1 MEINGDMLAGP
12 SREVFL
18 QAPHAE
24 RMHEAIVEM
33 QFPICRADQPG

>member
-1 MEINGDMLAGP
+1 LVVVAV

-18 QAPHAE
+18 QQPHPQ

-33 QFPICRADQPG
+33 QFPIRGAGRPNAVVA